1 MLSITIACVGK
12 VKETYLREGL
22 REFEK
27 RLSAYCRMHWIE
39 VGDEATPAEA
49 SPADEARILQIE
61 GERLLKVLPAQSYRI
76 ALAIDGKE
84 RSSKQ
89 LSAHIDSLALAGNSH
104 LVFVIGG
111 SLGLCDRVLA
121 VCNERLSFS
130 RMTFP
135 HQMMRLLLL
144 EQLYRS
150 FRISR
155 GEPYHK

>member
-12 VKETYLREGL
+12 VKEAYLRDGL
-22 REFEK
+22 REFGK
-27 RLSAYCRMHWIE
+27 RLSPYCRLNWIE
-39 VGDEATPAEA
+39 VTDEATPAEA
-49 SPADEARILQIE
+49 SSAEEERIRQVE
-61 GERLLKVLPAQSYRI
+61 GERLLKALPAQGYRI
-76 ALAIDGKE
+76 ALAIDGRE
-84 RSSKQ
+84 RSSEQ
-89 LSAHIDSLALAGNSH
+89 LSRHIDSLALSGNSR

-111 SLGLCDRVLA
+111 SLGLSQDVLSG
-121 VCNERLSFS
+121 CHERLSFS